1 MYVCIHIVPAVFR
14 SGCDGTVTVRAAAN
28 AIFMC
33 PNTHAQTHTHT
44 QTHTY
49 IYMYTSYI
57 CILYIHMYIS
67 LSLPLARVC
76 ARVRTLSRHFSLS
89 STHTPRAFS
98 LSHTLSVVR
107 SLSLYLCRTR
117 THHTKPKGLRGTA
130 QDVAMERR
138 CTQRLESQRYPDDN
152 SGSHFH
158 DFLCGLR
165 RPAGKVIG
173 GQSYI
178 CVPFDIGRYHCG
190 PPHVT

>member
-1 MYVCIHIVPAVFR
+1 MHKHTHTHKHTHIYICIHHIYVYYIYICTYRFLSLSLA
-14 SGCDGTVTVRAAAN
+14 CARACALCL
-28 AIFMC
+28 AISLS
-33 PNTHAQTHTHT
+33 QTHTHT
-44 QTHTY
+44 
-49 IYMYTSYI
+49 
-57 CILYIHMYIS
+57 
-67 LSLPLARVC
+67 
-76 ARVRTLSRHFSLS
+76 
-89 STHTPRAFS
+89 RAFS

-190 PPHVT
+190 PRHVT